1 MTNLV
6 AQNPNEIILETAQ
19 GQRVLVR
26 YSPAAFEILQ
36 GNGSAVILST
46 ASRNVL
52 RITVA
57 RQSESPAERLPVTIA
72 ALAPS
77 SADLALWKKD
87 FWVAA
92 DEQQSAEEWAER
104 ALGMAYGGN

>member
-6 AQNPNEIILETAQ
+6 PQNANEIVVETAQ

-26 YSPAAFEILQ
+26 YSSSAFEILQ

-46 ASRNVL
+46 APRNVL

-57 RQSESPAERLPVTIA
+57 RQSDSPAARLPVTIA

-77 SADLALWKKD
+77 SGDLVLWKKD

-92 DEQQSAEEWAER
+92 DEQQSAEEWAEGVM
-104 ALGMAYGGN
+104 AMAYGGT